1 MNTALR
7 IIFQDERSRIE
18 MVLSEYPTII
28 SDGAYLLFTDDDD
41 KDYRVHI
48 SDVFSI
54 DAVNWTIYM

>member
-1 MNTALR
+1 MNIALR